1 MNRYAIAQLL
11 LMVSFL
17 CLAVAGCAT
26 APESSNPASQQQAE
40 ANLVVNFQAWN
51 AISFIKPDLTGKA
64 SGLAVRAKTFTR
76 DGVVKLLNNMKMPR
90 DFVVVVLDRRHDPDP
105 ATTGG
110 GMDEIQKFFQSLG
123 FRRVSFHDGAA
134 WNRGEDVP
142 VLRDTA
148 DMK

>member
-1 MNRYAIAQLL
+1 
-11 LMVSFL
+11 MVSFL
-17 CLAVAGCAT
+17 CMAAAGCAT
-26 APESSNPASQQQAE
+26 MPESSSPASQQQAE

-64 SGLAVRAKTFTR
+64 SGLAVRPKTFTR